1 MITCTGVIAL
11 LGARKYFQSIPKIE
25 RRINFLKAENRF
37 LLTTKTYEIITDYE
51 KDEQNL
57 IEFAMNPTLN
67 KPFREIGIS
76 GISVETTQDVIFQI
90 TLQNSYIINGLMLS
104 ERGGELHERIL

>member
-1 MITCTGVIAL
+1 
-11 LGARKYFQSIPKIE
+11 
-25 RRINFLKAENRF
+25 
-37 LLTTKTYEIITDYE
+37 
-51 KDEQNL
+51 
-57 IEFAMNPTLN
+57 MNPTLN

>member
-1 MITCTGVIAL
+1 MLEIFMITCTGVIAL

-51 KDEQNL
+51 
-57 IEFAMNPTLN
+57 
-67 KPFREIGIS
+67 
-76 GISVETTQDVIFQI
+76 
-90 TLQNSYIINGLMLS
+90 
-104 ERGGELHERIL
+104 